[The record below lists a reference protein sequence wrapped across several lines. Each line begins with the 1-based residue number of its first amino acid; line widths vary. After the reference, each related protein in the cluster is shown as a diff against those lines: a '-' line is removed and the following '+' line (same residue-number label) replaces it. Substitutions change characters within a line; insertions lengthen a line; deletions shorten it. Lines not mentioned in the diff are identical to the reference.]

1 MAPCPL
7 VNVKFPVIFKATAV
21 FAQIAVVGDTKVKDL
36 IVPEVP
42 IFTLPPVLVTYTL
55 GTKVVPGFNV
65 INPRVL
71 PARYI
76 SVDPNVLLPRV
87 NVLALVLVV
96 SFMYIFGIVCVNPD
110 SVILANVPFPVKY
123 KDPDPLI
130 VSLRKVAPVE
140 VIEATFTL
148 DEVVKLL
155 GAPPGVVVK
164 SPAVIVRTPH
174 VKSESHVIWE
184 ILLIVTAPVE
194 SNTP

>member
-1 MAPCPL
+1 MVP
-7 VNVKFPVIFKATAV
+7 
-21 FAQIAVVGDTKVKDL
+21 DWKVKDL

-42 IFTLPPVLVTYTL
+42 IFTLPPVLVTYTS

-65 INPRVL
+65 INPEVV

-87 NVLALVLVV
+87 NVLAPAFKV
-96 SFMYIFGIVCVNPD
+96 SFMYILGIVCVNPD

-130 VSLRKVAPVE
+130 VSLRRVPPVE
-140 VIEATFTL
+140 VIEATVTL

-155 GAPPGVVVK
+155 GEPPAVPTR
-164 SPAVIVRTPH
+164 SPVVIVRMPH
-174 VKSESHVIWE
+174 VKSESHVMSV